1 MNYIILAEFLGIT
14 MFKKLFVKLMNLY
27 PTSKS
32 EKSRKD
38 SPQMQGIIM
47 VNKQLKVY
55 WDNIQVN
62 KYTQWTNDNNK
73 HVVNQLWT

>member
-1 MNYIILAEFLGIT
+1 MNYIILAEFLEIT
-14 MFKKLFVKLMNLY
+14 MFKKMFVKLMNLY
-27 PTSKS
+27 QTSKS

-38 SPQMQGIIM
+38 FPQMQGIIM

-55 WDNIQVN
+55 WDNIQTN

-73 HVVNQLWT
+73 HVINQLWT

>member
-55 WDNIQVN
+55 WDNIQAN

>member
-27 PTSKS
+27 QTSKS

-55 WDNIQVN
+55 
-62 KYTQWTNDNNK
+62 
-73 HVVNQLWT
+73 

>member
-27 PTSKS
+27 QTSKS

-55 WDNIQVN
+55 WDNIQAN

>member
-1 MNYIILAEFLGIT
+1 
-14 MFKKLFVKLMNLY
+14 MNLY

-62 KYTQWTNDNNK
+62 KFTQWTNDNNK

>member
-1 MNYIILAEFLGIT
+1 MNYIILAEVLGIT

-55 WDNIQVN
+55 
-62 KYTQWTNDNNK
+62 
-73 HVVNQLWT
+73 